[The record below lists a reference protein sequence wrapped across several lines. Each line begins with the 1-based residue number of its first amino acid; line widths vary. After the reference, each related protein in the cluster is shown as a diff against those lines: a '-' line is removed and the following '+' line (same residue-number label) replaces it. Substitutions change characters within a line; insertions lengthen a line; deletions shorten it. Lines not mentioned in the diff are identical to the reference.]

1 MTAPASS
8 PEQRALAQATEVVE
22 LGIQACVAYGR
33 GDLAARLTG
42 IRRSLSDPAVH
53 VVIAG
58 EFKQGK
64 SSLVNGLVGATICPV
79 DDDVATAL
87 PTHLRYGEQARAQLI
102 FDGDPPRR
110 KPIELDAVRSYVV
123 EHTGPGA
130 PASDQRPVGVEI
142 ELPRKV
148 LEGGLVLVDT
158 PGVGGLGSAH
168 AAASLAAISMAD
180 AVLFVTDASQEL
192 TRSEVDFLRQAG
204 DLCRTVLCVLT
215 KTDFYPSWRKIKEL
229 GEGHLAAAAP
239 GTALIPV
246 SSTLRALAVR
256 GNDRALNE
264 ESGFPELVRFVSEQV
279 GAGATARLAAEA
291 AADVA
296 GICDQLLAQFEAERA
311 ALADPETARRVVEE
325 LNEAKARVETL
336 RSAAAKWSQTL
347 NDGIG

>member
-110 KPIELDAVRSYVV
+110 EPIELDAVRSYVV

-130 PASDQRPVGVEI
+130 PAGEQRPVGVEI

-192 TRSEVDFLRQAG
+192 TQAEVDFLKQAR
-204 DLCRTVLCVLT
+204 DLCGTVVCALT
-215 KTDFYPSWRKIKEL
+215 KIDFFPAWRQIRDL
-229 GEGHLAAAAP
+229 DAGHLRNVADIP
-239 GTALIPV
+239 VLPV
-246 SSTLRALAVR
+246 SSTLRARAVR
-256 GNDRALNE
+256 VEDVALNA
-264 ESGFPELVRFVSEQV
+264 ESGFPALVEFVSQ
-279 GAGATARLAAEA
+279 R
-291 AADVA
+291 VA
-296 GICDQLLAQFEAERA
+296 GGGVV
-311 ALADPETARRVVEE
+311 RV
-325 LNEAKARVETL
+325 A
-336 RSAAAKWSQTL
+336 
-347 NDGIG
+347 